1 MRTLGHVE
9 RQASAASIQV
19 LDPAVVERIAAGE
32 VIERPVSVVRE
43 LIDNALDAGAT
54 EIRIE
59 IRGGGLRSIRVVDNG
74 CGIRADQVEIAMRHH
89 ATSKIRD
96 AADLFEVRSL
106 GFRGEALPS
115 IAAVSELSILTANG
129 DALGVRL
136 DLRYGE
142 PEDRSYA
149 ARTRGTSVTARN
161 LFGNLPARLKF
172 IGNARAESTLIK
184 SLVRRHA
191 LAHPWVRFHLTL
203 DGHTSLRTSGA
214 GLEQTIGEVFGA
226 VLAGAFLPLGPHH
239 ERDIE
244 WGGRISGN
252 HVTRSTRN
260 HITLLVNDRCVQ
272 VPGVLAAFERAYR
285 PLLPRG
291 RHPIAIVSL
300 SVPRSRVDVNVHPSK
315 AQVKLRDETF
325 IGERLTEAV
334 RESLG
339 HAITAPPNRS
349 FAIGPTQFELP
360 QLIAEEQPPYLATGR
375 FLRDLHVIG
384 QVHGAL
390 ILAEGQPGLQQGT
403 GGLYLIDQHRAHER
417 AIYELLRRQHSEGRA
432 GQLLLEPL
440 HIEMTA
446 RQFARL
452 EHRLPELA
460 ELGFVCEWFG
470 GRSFLVRSIPVIPET
485 ADLGALVE
493 DLLDLA
499 GEETDWQHRLL
510 ASVSCRGATKRGR
523 PLTVEQCCELLELL
537 ADTESPA
544 VCPHGS
550 PIILEFNDR
559 FLERQFDW

>member
-1 MRTLGHVE
+1 MARTLHVE
-9 RQASAASIQV
+9 PPTGAASIQV
-19 LDPAVVERIAAGE
+19 LEPAVVERIAAGE

-43 LIDNALDAGAT
+43 LIDNALDAGARD
-54 EIRIE
+54 IRIE
-59 IRGGGLRSIRVVDNG
+59 IRGGGLRSIRVLDDG
-74 CGIRADQVEIAMRHH
+74 CGIRADQVEMALRHH
-89 ATSKIRD
+89 ATSKIRE
-96 AADLFEVRSL
+96 AEDLLRVGSL

-115 IAAVSELSILTANG
+115 IAAVSELSILTATE
-129 DALGVRL
+129 DTLGVRL

-142 PEDRSYA
+142 AADRSYLP
-149 ARTRGTSVTARN
+149 RVRGTSVTARN
-161 LFGNLPARLKF
+161 LFGNLPGRLKF

-184 SLVRRHA
+184 GLVRRYA
-191 LAHPWVRFHLTL
+191 LAHPGVRLHLTL
-203 DGHTSLRTSGA
+203 DGHVSLRTSGA
-214 GLEQTIGEVFGA
+214 GIEQAIGEVFGPA
-226 VLAGAFLPLGPHH
+226 LAQAFLPLGPGS
-239 ERDIE
+239 ERDIA
-244 WGGRISGN
+244 WAGRISAN
-252 HVTRSTRN
+252 HVTRSTRH

-272 VPGVLAAFERAYR
+272 VPSVLAAFEHAYR

-291 RHPIAIVSL
+291 RHPIAILSL
-300 SVPRSRVDVNVHPSK
+300 TVPRSSVDVNVHPSK
-315 AQVKLRDETF
+315 AQVKLRDES
-325 IGERLTEAV
+325 IIAKRLQEAV

-339 HAITAPPNRS
+339 HAVHAPPNRS

-360 QLIAEEQPPYLATGR
+360 RLVAEEQQPYLATSR
-375 FLRDLHVIG
+375 FLRDLHVVG

-390 ILAEGQPGLQQGT
+390 ILAEGR

-417 AIYELLRRQHSEGRA
+417 AIYELLQQQHAEGRA

-446 RQFARL
+446 RQLARL

-460 ELGFVCEWFG
+460 ALGFVCEWFG

-485 ADLGALVE
+485 SDLGGVIE

-523 PLTVEQCCELLELL
+523 PLTVEQCRELLDLL
-537 ADTESPA
+537 AGTESPA
-544 VCPHGS
+544 ICPHGS
-550 PIILEFNDR
+550 PIILQFDDR

>member
-1 MRTLGHVE
+1 MARMLGNLE
-9 RQASAASIQV
+9 RQAAATSIQV

-59 IRGGGLRSIRVVDNG
+59 IRGGGLRSIRVADDG
-74 CGIRADQVEIAMRHH
+74 RGIGADQVEMAVRHH

-96 AADLFEVRSL
+96 AEDLLEVRSL

-115 IAAVSELSILTANG
+115 IAAVSELSVLTATG
-129 DALGVRL
+129 DAPGVRL

-142 PEDRSYA
+142 PAGRSYVA
-149 ARTRGTSVTARN
+149 HTRGTSVTARN

-184 SLVRRHA
+184 ALVRRHA
-191 LAHPWVRFHLTL
+191 LAHPRVRFHLAL
-203 DGHTSLRTSGA
+203 DGHASLQTSGS
-214 GLEQTIGEVFGA
+214 GIEQAIVEVFGA
-226 VLAGAFLPLGPHH
+226 ALAGAFLTLGPGR
-239 ERDIE
+239 EGDIE
-244 WGGRISGN
+244 WSGRISAN
-252 HVTRSTRN
+252 HVTRSTRQ

-272 VPGVLAAFERAYR
+272 VPAIMAAFEHAYR

-291 RHPIAIVSL
+291 RHPIAILSL
-300 SVPRSRVDVNVHPSK
+300 TVPRSRVDVNVHPSK
-315 AQVKLRDETF
+315 AQVKLRDETP
-325 IGERLTEAV
+325 IAERLQEAV
-334 RESLG
+334 RETLG
-339 HAITAPPNRS
+339 HAVHTPPSRS
-349 FAIGPTQFELP
+349 FAVGPTQFELP
-360 QLIAEEQPPYLATGR
+360 QLIAEEQPPYLATSR
-375 FLRDLHVIG
+375 FLRDLRVVG

-390 ILAEGQPGLQQGT
+390 ILAEGT
-403 GGLYLIDQHRAHER
+403 DGLYLIDQHRAHER
-417 AIYELLRRQHSEGRA
+417 AIYELLQRQHTEGRA

-446 RQFARL
+446 RQFTRL

-460 ELGFVCEWFG
+460 GLGFVCEWFG
-470 GRSFLVRSIPVIPET
+470 GRSFLVRSVPVIPET
-485 ADLGALVE
+485 ADLAGVID

-523 PLTVEQCCELLELL
+523 SLTVEQCRELLELL

-544 VCPHGS
+544 ICPHGS
-550 PIILEFNDR
+550 PIILRFDDR
-559 FLERQFDW
+559 FLGRQFDW